1 MMTITILMK
10 QLLKA
15 ITAMRMMTTSKAK
28 MRELTSERKKPIK
41 IEKTLKQPPPKKTKK
56 KQKCITDYINS

>member
-10 QLLKA
+10 QSLKA

-28 MRELTSERKKPIK
+28 MRELTSEKKNIK

-56 KQKCITDYINS
+56 KQKCIIDYINS